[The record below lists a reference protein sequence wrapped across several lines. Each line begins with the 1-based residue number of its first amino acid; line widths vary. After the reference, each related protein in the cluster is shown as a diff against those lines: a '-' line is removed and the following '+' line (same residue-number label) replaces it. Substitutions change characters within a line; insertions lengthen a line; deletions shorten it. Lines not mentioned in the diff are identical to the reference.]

1 MRVCDV
7 IVSPVSDCGTAI
19 VSLRAIVGEPISQAA
34 MLLANNIWAAT
45 IGCLLAGE
53 WFGGVKLVSFRQGLS
68 PHLMGETQKC
78 QGSAQI

>member
-1 MRVCDV
+1 
-7 IVSPVSDCGTAI
+7 
-19 VSLRAIVGEPISQAA
+19 

-53 WFGGVKLVSFRQGLS
+53 WFGGVKLMSFRQGLS